1 MSARYRLW
9 LSLLA
14 NYPLLAAALHPG
26 MRSACRGCGPATSF
40 CNESFQAIVNFLTCA
55 QRGSANLQDLRRCF
69 FSRRAAQ
76 AYQDSLA
83 IKESSHAAKRVALA
97 SALASVLPTSRTLL
111 TPLPPRLTTSRSPAA
126 RKRCHRGIKVSL
138 HYFSGL
144 RDPSFLSTEKL
155 QSTEVLLR
163 RLSGGL
169 LSTDTDH
176 PRTLLPPARLLKY

>member
-9 LSLLA
+9 PSLLA
-14 NYPLLAAALHPG
+14 NYPLLAAALHTG

-40 CNESFQAIVNFLTCA
+40 CNESFQAIVKFLTCA
-55 QRGSANLQDLRRCF
+55 ARIRQFAGPQTQLFLASRCPSLSRQPGDQGVVARGEERCF
-69 FSRRAAQ
+69 GVNFGVGFADIE
-76 AYQDSLA
+76 DSINA
-83 IKESSHAAKRVALA
+83 PPPEADNIAVPSSE
-97 SALASVLPTSRTLL
+97 
-111 TPLPPRLTTSRSPAA
+111 
-126 RKRCHRGIKVSL
+126 KRCHRGIKVSL
-138 HYFSGL
+138 HYVSGL

-176 PRTLLPPARLLKY
+176 LRTLLPPARLLKY